1 MAIFTKSEYRNFIH
15 MIFRWENWVRIFWGA
30 THFWALKN
38 IKISEVTLNIFGEQ
52 KFQTDVLWFA
62 SGVIGVIILP
72 DVLNYFK
79 TRFGLTLPTG
89 KTK

>member
-1 MAIFTKSEYRNFIH
+1 MAIFTKAEYKNFIH

-38 IKISEVTLNIFGEQ
+38 MQAREITLNIFGEQ
-52 KFQTDVLWFA
+52 KFSSDLLFFS

-79 TRFGLTLPTG
+79 TRFGLTMSG
-89 KTK
+89 VKK